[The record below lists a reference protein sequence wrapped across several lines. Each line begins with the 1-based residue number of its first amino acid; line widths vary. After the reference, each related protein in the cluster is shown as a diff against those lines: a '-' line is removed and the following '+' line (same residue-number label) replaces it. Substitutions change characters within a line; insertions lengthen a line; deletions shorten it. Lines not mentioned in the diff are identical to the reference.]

1 VAGEKK
7 EKEHMSE
14 TEQLIVEAAEKYRN
28 WGKWGAE
35 DQLGTLNY
43 ITPAKVAQA
52 AQLARQGKV
61 FSLALP
67 LDTKG
72 PQRGMLN
79 RFNPVH
85 VMLEDG
91 GDWAAGSRPF
101 ANGIGGAD
109 DLVTMPLQC
118 ATHWDGLSHIFDH
131 GKMWN
136 GYHASEVTSRGAAR
150 NGIERAAD
158 RLISRGVLLDLPR
171 FKGVEALD
179 DGYAIS
185 EEDLLGCI
193 AAQGVTSQ
201 VGSGDIVLLRTGQL
215 GRARLNGWGTY
226 AGGDAPG
233 LSFWTL
239 DWLARTQIA
248 AIASDTWGVEVRP
261 NELAGA
267 FQPLHQVAIPN
278 IGLTLGEMFVLDELA
293 SDCASDGVYEFLLIA
308 APLPVTGAVGAPVN
322 PQAIK

>member
-1 VAGEKK
+1 
-7 EKEHMSE
+7 MTE
-14 TEQLIVEAAEKYRN
+14 TEAMIITAAEKYRN

-43 ITPAKVAQA
+43 ITHTKIAEAGR
-52 AQLARQGKV
+52 LARQGKV

-67 LDTKG
+67 LDSRG
-72 PQRGMLN
+72 PQNGSMN

-85 VMLEDG
+85 SMLADG
-91 GDWAAGSRPF
+91 GDWAAGARPF

-109 DLVTMPLQC
+109 DLIAMPLQC
-118 ATHWDGLSHIFDH
+118 ATHWDALSHIFDH

-136 GYHASEVTSRGAAR
+136 GYSSDEVTSLGAAR
-150 NGIERAAD
+150 NGIERATD
-158 RLISRGVLLDLPR
+158 KLISRGVLLDIAR
-171 FKGVEALD
+171 FKEVESLE

-185 EEDLLGCI
+185 ESDLVGCI
-193 AAQGVTSQ
+193 EAQGKTSD
-201 VGSGDIVLLRTGQL
+201 VGTGDIILIRTGQL
-215 GRARLNGWGTY
+215 GQARANGWGRF

-239 DWLARTQIA
+239 DWVYRTQVA

-267 FQPLHQVAIPN
+267 FQPFHQVALPN
-278 IGLTLGEMFVLDELA
+278 IGLTLGEMFVLDALA
-293 SDCASDGVYEFLLIA
+293 ADCARDGIYEFLLVA
-308 APLPVTGAVGAPVN
+308 APLPFTGAVGAPVN

>member
-1 VAGEKK
+1 MEEIEA
-7 EKEHMSE
+7 
-14 TEQLIVEAAEKYRN
+14 IIIDAAEKYRN
-28 WGKWGAE
+28 WGKWGTE

-43 ITPAKVAQA
+43 ITPAKITEA
-52 AQLARQGKV
+52 AKLPRQGKI

-67 LDTKG
+67 LDNKG
-72 PQRGMLN
+72 PQRGILN
-79 RFNPVH
+79 RFNPIH
-85 VMLEDG
+85 MMLEDG
-91 GDWAAGSRPF
+91 GDWVAGSRPF

-136 GYHASEVTSRGAAR
+136 GYNAEEVTSRGAAR
-150 NGIERAAD
+150 NGIEQVAD
-158 RLISRGVLLDLPR
+158 RLVSRGVLLDIAR
-171 FKGVEALD
+171 FKGVEALP

-193 AAQGVTSQ
+193 EAQGVTSR
-201 VGSGDIVLLRTGQL
+201 VGAGDIVLLRTGQL
-215 GRARLNGWGTY
+215 GRARSTGWGTY

-239 DWLARTQIA
+239 DWIYRTQIA
-248 AIASDTWGVEVRP
+248 ALASDTWGVEVRP
-261 NELAGA
+261 NELAGS
-267 FQPLHQVAIPN
+267 FQPFHQVALPN
-278 IGLTLGEMFVLDELA
+278 MGLTLGEMFVLDALA
-293 SDCASDGVYEFLLIA
+293 ADCAGDGVYEFLLIA
-308 APLPVTGAVGAPVN
+308 APLPVTGAVGAPAN